1 MPSHYRSPSSIP
13 QKPDPVVQDHTSAPS
28 RQKLCSKQ
36 HPPNRTRTGWKRD
49 VPVLKKSDLK
59 TEELAQNYDEC
70 MVEVKFHTKPFNYTI
85 PLCLSVDKNQGW
97 LYGNTPEH
105 FTKDFVTIELSTLR
119 SRKHWRKSII
129 RNIDWQSSTS
139 TDLLFADCQQGRA
152 LCMKLSF
159 RSLFAHTRIPKN

>member
-1 MPSHYRSPSSIP
+1 
-13 QKPDPVVQDHTSAPS
+13 
-28 RQKLCSKQ
+28 
-36 HPPNRTRTGWKRD
+36 
-49 VPVLKKSDLK
+49 LKKSDLK

-129 RNIDWQSSTS
+129 RNID
-139 TDLLFADCQQGRA
+139 
-152 LCMKLSF
+152 
-159 RSLFAHTRIPKN
+159 